1 MKLKEIYE
9 IMKSFKSGM
18 FEFGE
23 LKELLE
29 ITNNEPVELAYGY
42 TVERETLTIIL
53 YKDKFSRILTNSQ
66 GEVLGRLDFVKVVD
80 LNELVGQ
87 HKRFYPNRVN
97 EDFKMICELS
107 DVHLSITNTP
117 AKGEPKFDFE

>member
-9 IMKSFKSGM
+9 TMKSFKSGM
-18 FEFGE
+18 FEFSE

-29 ITNNEPVELAYGY
+29 VSDEPVELAYGY
-42 TVERETLTIIL
+42 TCERDTLRIIL

-66 GEVLGRLDFVKVVD
+66 NEVLGRLDFVKVVD
-80 LNELVGQ
+80 LNELVGD

-97 EDFKMICELS
+97 DNFKMICELS
-107 DVHLSITNTP
+107 NVHLSITNTP